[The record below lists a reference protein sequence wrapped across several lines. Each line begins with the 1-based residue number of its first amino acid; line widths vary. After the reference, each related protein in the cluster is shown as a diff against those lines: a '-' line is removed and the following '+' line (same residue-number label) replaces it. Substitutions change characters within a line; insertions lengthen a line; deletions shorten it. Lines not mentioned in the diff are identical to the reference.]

1 MSHSISPH
9 VGHPTGALLPLLR
22 RARDRIRVI
31 DGELAVAIRLA
42 EAAQATPAGEAE
54 PIPIG
59 EATELSARHWP
70 PNESTAC
77 ASSEGRSG
85 L

>member
-1 MSHSISPH
+1 MN
-9 VGHPTGALLPLLR
+9 TALLPLLR
-22 RARDRIRVI
+22 RTRDRIRVI

-42 EAAQATPAGEAE
+42 EAAQAAPGAAAE

-59 EATELSARHWP
+59 EATAFSAPHWP
-70 PNESTAC
+70 PTESPDC